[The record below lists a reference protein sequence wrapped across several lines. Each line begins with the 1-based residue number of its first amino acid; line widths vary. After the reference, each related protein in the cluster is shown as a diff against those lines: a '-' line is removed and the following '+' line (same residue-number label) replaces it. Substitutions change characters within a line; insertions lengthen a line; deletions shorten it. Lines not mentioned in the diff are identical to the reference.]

1 MRHLA
6 PVDGLSG
13 FKVSISN
20 ELFERLG
27 QRLFETQN
35 EEQLRATV
43 VAEIETIMAA
53 EEAPLT
59 SEERARLVQEIAR
72 DVMGYGPT
80 EPFLADP
87 DVTEVMVNGTEHI
100 YIERG
105 GVIEATSARFIS
117 EAHLRRVID
126 RIVSQIGRRVDEAS
140 PMVDARLPDGS
151 RVNVI
156 VPPLSLDGSILTI
169 RKFAKDPFQAS

>member
-1 MRHLA
+1 MSLSERMSQRGRCRAAQA
-6 PVDGLSG
+6 PPGTRVDGLSG
-13 FKVSISN
+13 FKVLISN
-20 ELFERLG
+20 AFFERLG

-35 EEQLRATV
+35 EEQLQATV
-43 VAEIETIMAA
+43 VAEIERIMAA

-59 SEERARLVQEIAR
+59 ADERARLVQEIAR

-100 YIERG
+100 YVERG
-105 GVIEATSARFIS
+105 GVIEATIARFIS

-126 RIVSQIGRRVDEAS
+126 RIVSQSAGGSMRPVHGGR
-140 PMVDARLPDGS
+140 
-151 RVNVI
+151 
-156 VPPLSLDGSILTI
+156 PP
-169 RKFAKDPFQAS
+169 P